1 MESPKGAWNHGN
13 AVYKTEVFMV
23 YIFLADGFEE
33 IEALCVLDFL
43 RRAKVETKTVGIS
56 GKTAMGSHAI
66 AVICDTCADEMTGDE
81 DFDMVILPGG
91 LPGSTNLDACPLV
104 DKFIN
109 RAVNEDKF
117 LCAICAAPFILGKR
131 GILNGKRACCYPSF
145 EKELIGATV
154 LEDGCVRDGK
164 IITARAM
171 GKSHDFALEIIEAL
185 CGKEVRDTLAKS
197 VLY

>member
-1 MESPKGAWNHGN
+1 
-13 AVYKTEVFMV
+13 MV

-43 RRAKVETKTVGIS
+43 RRAGVETKTVGIS
-56 GKTAMGSHAI
+56 GKTATGSHKI
-66 AVICDTCADEMTGDE
+66 PVICDIEASSLTGNE
-81 DFDMVILPGG
+81 DFDMIILPGG
-91 LPGSTNLDACPLV
+91 LPGATNLDESPLV
-104 DKFIN
+104 NKFIEKAVSQDKFI
-109 RAVNEDKF
+109 A
-117 LCAICAAPFILGKR
+117 AICAAPFILGKR
-131 GILNGKRACCYPSF
+131 GILNGKRACCYPGF

-154 LEDGCVRDGK
+154 VDDGCVRDGK

-185 CGKEVRDTLAKS
+185 CGREVRENLAKS

>member
-1 MESPKGAWNHGN
+1 
-13 AVYKTEVFMV
+13 MV

-43 RRAKVETKTVGIS
+43 RRAGVEAKTVGIS
-56 GKTAMGSHAI
+56 GKIATGSHKI
-66 AVICDTCADEMTGDE
+66 PVICDSTADDMTGNE

-91 LPGSTNLDACPLV
+91 LPGSTNLDESPLV
-104 DKFIN
+104 DKFVQ

-131 GILNGKRACCYPSF
+131 GILNGKRACCYPGF
-145 EKELIGATV
+145 EGKLEGATV
-154 LEDGCVRDGK
+154 VDDACVRDGK
-164 IITARAM
+164 IITSRAM
-171 GKSHDFALEIIEAL
+171 GKSHDFALEIVEAL
-185 CGKEVRDTLAKS
+185 CGKEMRDKLAKS